1 MSASAQLTPVASEA
15 ASPLEQGV
23 PEPASDRHVFVVC
36 SGESCRHAGSNRLLG
51 LLRRECTHQ
60 GTHHDVRIS
69 SCKCI
74 GRCGAAPAMVEDGQ
88 VLGWV
93 SMRRLKSELHRLGL
107 SLTVA

>member
-1 MSASAQLTPVASEA
+1 MSASAQLTQVAPQA
-15 ASPLEQGV
+15 ASPLELGV

-36 SGESCRHAGSNRLLG
+36 SGESCQHAGSNRLLG
-51 LLRRECTHQ
+51 LLRRQCTHH
-60 GTHHDVRIS
+60 GASHDLRIS
-69 SCKCI
+69 ASKCI

-107 SLTVA
+107 SLTAS